1 MDNVLAT
8 VNGKPLAVQSGEWI
22 INGRSSK
29 EYNRELAAINAGTF
43 PKMPGYASGG
53 RSGREY
59 SAQSLGYAPYSAAPV
74 TGGGGATFGD
84 VTITQQSDPVA
95 TWHEFARRAH
105 NLSV

>member
-1 MDNVLAT
+1 M
-8 VNGKPLAVQSGEWI
+8 VNGKPLKVRSGEWI
-22 INGRSSK
+22 INEGSSRN
-29 EYNRELAAINAGTF
+29 YDRELAAINAGTF
-43 PKMPGYASGG
+43 PKIPGFALGG
-53 RSGREY
+53 RAGREY